1 MLIMPECKVKYV
13 VYVLFI
19 CLFICILII
28 VRFQMVIN
36 THSKCLKTCVYNALS
51 ISYNLE
57 V

>member
-13 VYVLFI
+13 VYDLFI
-19 CLFICILII
+19 CLFICIRII
-28 VRFQMVIN
+28 VSFQMVIN
-36 THSKCLKTCVYNALS
+36 HPSKCLKTGVYNAFS